1 MPKELNGDLNGQG
14 LRVAIVVARFNEF
27 ITRQLLTGA
36 LETLASRGVRDE
48 DVSVAWVPGSFELP
62 VVAKTLA
69 QTRQYDAIV
78 CLGAVIRGE
87 TSHYDMVA
95 GQASR
100 GIGAVGLET
109 GVPTIFG
116 VLTTENMEQAINR
129 AGGKLGN
136 MGSHAAVTAIETARL
151 VQVIQTG

>member
-69 QTRQYDAIV
+69 QTRQYDAII

-116 VLTTENMEQAINR
+116 VLTTENMDQAINR